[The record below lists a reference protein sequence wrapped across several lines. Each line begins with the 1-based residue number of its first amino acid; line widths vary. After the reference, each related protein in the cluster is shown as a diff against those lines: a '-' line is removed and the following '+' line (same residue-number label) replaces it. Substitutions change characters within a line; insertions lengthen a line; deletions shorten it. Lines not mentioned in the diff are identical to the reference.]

1 MAQQTMTWEGAFPL
15 PTCFVSVNLDT
26 GQLMCIKDV
35 RVILLPVPRI
45 FYSTSLQT
53 VICSRGG
60 AGRPASS
67 KYCLQFQDACAVQT
81 SCISDRFWPFF
92 CSGKEQALNRKI
104 ILEDDRYLKYKE
116 KWNDERLEEDQ
127 QEVSTEEIDSDE
139 SKDVF
144 TSKEKTVQ
152 DIFPEKDVKIL
163 QKHLPSDPLRKQ
175 RRSGKL
181 KLPGETGV
189 VVNGDVKV
197 VGIVKETVIEKSDLV
212 QDPSNREGTLVS
224 HSDSMGI
231 RRAEKRPNSKG
242 SSSMR
247 SRRKRGKHGVDSL
260 RVSDI
265 IVDSAQ
271 GKTVTETVKSQVEN
285 EPHKEDSVLAIGTEA
300 GIVHETKA
308 DVVEDSQSGSKE
320 AIPLV
325 KDESVS
331 TDGSIKSSD
340 QWQHSSELPQD
351 NPENDSSKGMDAA
364 LEEVV
369 KLDIETKK
377 IASEHSSESLE
388 VQQESMKKE
397 EPELNTTG
405 LDVGSSERADGD
417 SQRILGEGSTQS
429 EKEKL
434 VEAVSSNKESV
445 GLDTKTEL
453 KENIQSLEEKV
464 NAVEKLP
471 VDSKGMET
479 MEREAT
485 QENKVES
492 NTADSN
498 NVSDLHKE
506 AHDDGVNPG
515 SGEKTGSTQ
524 ALVKEDSQK
533 VDSAKN
539 EPVTHE
545 SKKTEESSTEKHEAG
560 GQNPQGGGNIP
571 HENNNKVVDNSGS
584 SGVMPEGKPNGTGD
598 DQKLQAEV
606 RHENSDEWSQESLV
620 ITSLREKSASGKLR
634 VGLLNMEAT
643 NYQRWESLAG
653 EKPIVFPYERVEK
666 SLEWKDLYPEWID
679 EEQKYGTPQCPLIP
693 MPEVNEGVQLDVVI
707 VHAPCTKLSTL
718 PDTSYL
724 QVPISPILSSMSY
737 HLKSWMYSDA
747 CL

>member
-1 MAQQTMTWEGAFPL
+1 MQTF
-15 PTCFVSVNLDT
+15 
-26 GQLMCIKDV
+26 
-35 RVILLPVPRI
+35 
-45 FYSTSLQT
+45 
-53 VICSRGG
+53 
-60 AGRPASS
+60 
-67 KYCLQFQDACAVQT
+67 
-81 SCISDRFWPFF
+81 CISDRFWPFF
-92 CSGKEQALNRKI
+92 RSGKEQALNRKI
-104 ILEDDRYLKYKE
+104 ILEDDRFFKYKE

-139 SKDVF
+139 SKEVF

-152 DIFPEKDVKIL
+152 DIFPEQDVKIL
-163 QKHLPSDPLRKQ
+163 QKHLPSDPLRKP

-181 KLPGETGV
+181 KLSGETGV

-197 VGIVKETVIEKSDLV
+197 VGIVKETVVEKSDLV

-224 HSDSMGI
+224 HSDSMGT
-231 RRAEKRPNSKG
+231 RRAEKRPNPKG

-260 RVSDI
+260 RVSEI

-271 GKTVTETVKSQVEN
+271 GNTVTETIKSQVEN
-285 EPHKEDSVLAIGTEA
+285 ESHKEDGV
-300 GIVHETKA
+300 VHEKKA

-320 AIPLV
+320 AI
-325 KDESVS
+325 
-331 TDGSIKSSD
+331 KSSE
-340 QWQHSSELPQD
+340 QWQHSSELSQD
-351 NPENDSSKGMDAA
+351 NLENDSSKGMDAA

-369 KLDIETKK
+369 KLDTETKK

-397 EPELNTTG
+397 EPEPNTIG

-417 SQRILGEGSTQS
+417 SQRILGEGSTHS
-429 EKEKL
+429 EKENL

-445 GLDTKTEL
+445 GLDTKNEL
-453 KENIQSLEEKV
+453 KENIQSMEEKV
-464 NAVEKLP
+464 NAVEKIP

-479 MEREAT
+479 LERGAT
-485 QENKVES
+485 QENKEES
-492 NTADSN
+492 STADSN
-498 NVSDLHKE
+498 NVSDLHEE
-506 AHDDGVNPG
+506 AHDDGENPG

-539 EPVTHE
+539 ELVTHE
-545 SKKTEESSTEKHEAG
+545 SKKTEESSSEKHEAG
-560 GQNPQGGGNIP
+560 GQYPQGGGNIP
-571 HENNNKVVDNSGS
+571 QEKNSKVVDNSGS
-584 SGVMPEGKPNGTGD
+584 SGVMPEGKPNGTAD

-606 RHENSDEWSQESLV
+606 RHANSDEWSQESLV

-653 EKPIVFPYERVEK
+653 EKPIVFPYERVDK

-693 MPEVNEGVQLDVVI
+693 MPEVNEGVQLDIVI
-707 VHAPCTKLSTL
+707 VHAPCKKLSSL

-724 QVPISPILSSMSY
+724 QVPFSPIPSSMCY
-737 HLKSWMYSDA
+737 HSKSWMYSHA